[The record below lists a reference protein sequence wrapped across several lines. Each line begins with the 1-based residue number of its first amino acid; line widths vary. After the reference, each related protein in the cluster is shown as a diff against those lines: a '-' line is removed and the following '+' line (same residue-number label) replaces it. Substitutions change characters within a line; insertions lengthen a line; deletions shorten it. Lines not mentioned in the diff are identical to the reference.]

1 MRSSEMDPGKKEQR
15 IGDSWKGV
23 QGGECKNQTREG
35 LRGWGKLV
43 HWRPQSHQLNT
54 LICTKHIHVSTIY
67 GAINRLT

>member
-1 MRSSEMDPGKKEQR
+1 MGQKKKKRDFLKRFKDENV
-15 IGDSWKGV
+15 I
-23 QGGECKNQTREG
+23 TRPEWG